1 MTTIKRTQNNQNLV
15 SSILDNRNF
24 MDNRDYRNFKKTL
37 MFRQSYFFS
46 YAEEIAYLDFNENG
60 DFVKLKIFGKTA
72 KYGNYL
78 SNTTSK
84 HIGYLINYCKAE
96 NIDYEI
102 CNNNGTAIS
111 TTNGNVN
118 WTNDVNI
125 GQDNCAICLDRGK
138 KMFVKTNCG
147 HLFHKKC
154 LFSWCKSQKANNLQA
169 KCPLCN
175 THFH

>member
-1 MTTIKRTQNNQNLV
+1 MTQIKRTQSNRKLV

-24 MDNRDYRNFKKTL
+24 MDNRDYRNYNKTL

-46 YAEEIAYLDFNENG
+46 YDEEIAYLDFNEDG

-72 KYGNYL
+72 KYGQYF
-78 SNTTSK
+78 SITTSR
-84 HIGYLINYCKAE
+84 HIGYLIDYCKQE
-96 NIDYEI
+96 NIDYDI
-102 CNNNGTAIS
+102 CNNNGKAIS

-118 WTNDVNI
+118 WTKDANI
-125 GQDNCAICLDRGK
+125 GQDNCAICLDIGK

-147 HLFHKKC
+147 HLFHRKC
-154 LFSWCKSQKANNLQA
+154 LVAWVKSQKANSLQS

-175 THFH
+175 TPFH